1 MRDSVFLLSNDLHSL
16 LKSNKSL
23 QTGGGFLIGGSK
35 GKFLIK
41 NHKGN
46 VLEVPSNNIIS
57 LGEITAI
64 IGGGYENARKNIP
77 SLQRFKGLK
86 GKKANDITKFAKK
99 LVGGGEYTYTTE
111 NGPCGSEHL
120 ASIVAPDANCALAP
134 NAIDNVSGNSGIL
147 HATQAGGSRKNNIN
161 DEFIASYMM
170 LRLNKGKKMVGG
182 SRVPYAIGKELK
194 NLYGDYKTYN
204 FIESN
209 ISKKANSWR
218 GGGSAVYRKRLS
230 ENLNMLSNMEKKGN
244 IKFSNFRDIQVP
256 LSVLSTGFTQTG
268 AGLPLEYFGGQTE
281 NYSSE
286 NSQSDAVLTPHQAGG
301 GVTGM
306 PLEYYGGKTENYSSE
321 NSQSDAVLTPHQ
333 AGGGVTGMPLEYY
346 GGKTDNYSSENSQS
360 DAVLTPHQAGGSKKK
375 RGFKIPL
382 LNDPVM
388 GGILKTLG
396 VFTLPLNALIP
407 FSLLVFA
414 YEKYLSQKYADEPS
428 LTDDKTVDTLLKAKG
443 ALSLHPMLTAA
454 MSAI

>member
-1 MRDSVFLLSNDLHSL
+1 MRESVFLLSNDLHSS
-16 LKSNKSL
+16 LKSNSL
-23 QTGGGFLIGGSK
+23 QTGGGFLLGGSN
-35 GKFLIK
+35 GKLIVK

-46 VLEVPSNNIIS
+46 ISEVPNTNVIS

-77 SLQRFKGLK
+77 SLQRFKNLK
-86 GKKANDITKFAKK
+86 GKKANDITKFGKK
-99 LVGGGEYTYTTE
+99 MVGGSDYTYTTE
-111 NGPCGSEHL
+111 NGPCGNEHM
-120 ASIVAPDANCALAP
+120 ANIVAPDANCALAP
-134 NAIDNVSGNSGIL
+134 NGGVDVSGNSGIL
-147 HATQAGGSRKNNIN
+147 HATQAGGSKNNTIN
-161 DEFIASYMM
+161 NEFISSYMM

-182 SRVPYAIGKELK
+182 SKVPYAIGRELK
-194 NLYGDYKTYN
+194 NLYGNSKTYN
-204 FIESN
+204 LTESN
-209 ISKKANSWR
+209 TYKKANSWR
-218 GGGSAVYRKRLS
+218 GGGSAAYRKRLS
-230 ENLNMLSNMEKKGN
+230 KNLTILSNMEKKGN
-244 IKFSNFRDIQVP
+244 IKLSNFRDINVP
-256 LSVLSTGFTQTG
+256 LSVLSNGFTQTG
-268 AGLPLEYFGGQTE
+268 AGLPLEYFGGQTQ
-281 NYSSE
+281 NYNAT
-286 NSQSDAVLTPHQAGG
+286 NSQSDPILTPHQAGG

-321 NSQSDAVLTPHQ
+321 NSQSDPVLTPHQ
-333 AGGGVTGMPLEYY
+333 SGGGVTGMPLEYY
-346 GGKTDNYSSENSQS
+346 GGKTENYSSENSQS
-360 DAVLTPHQAGGSKKK
+360 DPVLTPHQAGGSKKR

>member
-306 PLEYYGGKTENYSSE
+306 PLEYYGGKT
-321 NSQSDAVLTPHQ
+321 
-333 AGGGVTGMPLEYY
+333 
-346 GGKTDNYSSENSQS
+346 DNYSSENSQS